1 MIKVEGLSKS
11 FNDNKVLENVD
22 LTIENGEIVSI
33 IGPSGT
39 GKTTLLR
46 CINYLE
52 RPDKG
57 KVTIDDLTVDADNPS
72 KKDIHGLC
80 LRSGMVFQSYNLFH
94 NKTVLEN
101 VMEAQV
107 IVKKRSR
114 KEARER
120 ALEELKKV
128 GMLDWKDHYPSQL
141 SGGQQQRVAIAR
153 AISMDPSI
161 LLLDEPTSALDPE
174 LTKEVQQT
182 IRNIAKDGMTMLI
195 VTHEIEFARELCNRI
210 VFMDEGHIVEQGTPK
225 EIFSNPKEERTK
237 KFIQFL
243 FPQDYQIYI

>member
-1 MIKVEGLSKS
+1 MLKIEGLSKS
-11 FNDNKVLENVD
+11 FNNNKVLDNVD
-22 LTIENGEIVSI
+22 LEINDGEIVSI

-46 CINYLE
+46 CVNYLE
-52 RPDKG
+52 RPESG
-57 KVTIDDLTVDADNPS
+57 RVTIDDVTVDAGNANS
-72 KKDIHGLC
+72 KSIHGLC
-80 LRSGMVFQSYNLFH
+80 LRSGMVFQSYNLFS
-94 NKTVLEN
+94 NKTVIEN
-101 VMEAQV
+101 VMEAQI

-120 ALEELKKV
+120 AEKELKKV

-153 AISMDPSI
+153 AIAMDPSI

-182 IRNIAKDGMTMLI
+182 IKAIASDKMTMLI
-195 VTHEIEFARELCNRI
+195 VTHELEFARELCTRI

-225 EIFSNPKEERTK
+225 EIFGHPKEKRTK
-237 KFIQFL
+237 EFLQFL
-243 FPQDYQIYI
+243 YPQDYQIYI

>member
-1 MIKVEGLSKS
+1 MLKIEGLTKS
-11 FNDNKVLENVD
+11 FGDNTVLDNVD
-22 LTIENGEIVSI
+22 LEIGDGEIVSI

-46 CINYLE
+46 CVNYLE
-52 RPDKG
+52 RPQSG
-57 KVTIDDLTVDADNPS
+57 KVTIDDLTVDAGS
-72 KKDIHGLC
+72 ASGKDIHGLC

-94 NKTVLEN
+94 NKTVIEN
-101 VMEAQV
+101 VMEAQI
-107 IVKKRSR
+107 IVKKRS
-114 KEARER
+114 KAEARER
-120 ALEELKKV
+120 AIKELEKV

-153 AISMDPSI
+153 AIAMDPSI

-182 IRNIAKDGMTMLI
+182 IKAIAGDGMTMLI

-210 VFMDEGHIVEQGTPK
+210 IFMDEGHIIEQGTPK
-225 EIFSNPKEERTK
+225 EIFGNPKEQRTK
-237 KFIQFL
+237 EFIQFL
-243 FPQDYQIYI
+243 YPQDYQIAI